1 MKKVIVFLAFFTKLS
16 LIAQNFQIGHRT
28 VSPVDSSRSNRV
40 IQDTEIYY
48 PANTAGDNVPI
59 ANGVFPVIVFGHG
72 FTIAWNAYNYIWEY
86 FVPKGYICVFPRT
99 EGNLSPNHGN
109 FGGDLKF
116 LAQWMQ
122 QQNQLANSPFFGK
135 VANKSAVMGHSMG
148 GGSTYLAASGNTVF
162 TTVVSLAAAETN
174 PSAKTAAQQV
184 NCPVLS
190 IAGEEDCVTK
200 PNEHQIPIFNNLA
213 SSIKYYTEL
222 AGSSHCNFTSSGATT
237 CFSAEGISCIGYGPF
252 ISRTEQNTRTLR
264 LAEPWLEFFLKER
277 CASWQQFLDTL
288 SSYISTNKVVANQ
301 QIGMPT
307 MPQPAQPT
315 VNNVSICSGNTA
327 TLNATAPNGATFIW
341 YSQANG
347 GTPLFTGNSFN
358 TPTLTTNTTY
368 YVETVLN
375 TCTSTR
381 KSVTVTVNTA
391 QTPTITQNG
400 NQLQSSS
407 ASSYQWFLN
416 GNPIS
421 GATSQSYTPTQSGNY
436 TVQITDAN
444 GCTATSSSYNYT
456 TTSYISSLYYEISIY
471 PNPTEGNVL
480 NVKYNGNIVLN
491 YQIINLN
498 GKMMQSG
505 TVNKTSINIENLVEG
520 MYFIKLFEKDFSFV
534 GKFIKN

>member
-1 MKKVIVFLAFFTKLS
+1 MKKVIVFFVFFTNIS

-48 PANTAGDNVPI
+48 PANTSGDNVPV
-59 ANGVFPVIVFGHG
+59 ANGEFPVIVFGHG

-99 EGNLSPNHGN
+99 EGSLSPNHGN

-122 QQNQLANSPFFGK
+122 QQNQLTNSPFLGK

-148 GGSTYLAASGNTVF
+148 GGSTYLAASGNSVF

-174 PSAKTAAQQV
+174 PSAETAAQQV

-237 CFSAEGISCIGYGPF
+237 CFSAEGISCLGYGPF
-252 ISRTEQNTRTLR
+252 ISRTEQNNRTLR

-288 SSYISTNKVVANQ
+288 SNYISTNKVVANQ
-301 QIGMPT
+301 QIGTPT
-307 MPQPAQPT
+307 MPQPAQ
-315 VNNVSICSGNTA
+315 
-327 TLNATAPNGATFIW
+327 
-341 YSQANG
+341 
-347 GTPLFTGNSFN
+347 
-358 TPTLTTNTTY
+358 
-368 YVETVLN
+368 
-375 TCTSTR
+375 
-381 KSVTVTVNTA
+381 
-391 QTPTITQNG
+391 PTITQNG

-407 ASSYQWFLN
+407 ATSYQWYLN
-416 GNPIS
+416 GNPIP
-421 GATSQSYTPTQSGNY
+421 GATSQSYTPSQSGSY
-436 TVQITDAN
+436 TVQITDAK
-444 GCTATSSSYNYT
+444 GCTATSNSFNYT
-456 TTSYISSLYYEISIY
+456 TTAGSIPKDDEVVIY
-471 PNPTEGNVL
+471 PNPTNGNVL
-480 NVKYNGNIVLN
+480 TIKTS
-491 YQIINLN
+491 LN
-498 GKMMQSG
+498 GKVGYQIMDLTGKIVQNGDLSNNE
-505 TVNKTSINIENLVEG
+505 TIIKVDSLIEG
-520 MYFIKLFEKDFSFV
+520 MYFIKLFKKDFSFI